1 MESSQDLFKQLEEA
15 EKLFSNG
22 SIKNAQKLVRDV
34 ISKTKTFKKVPNAL
48 KHKLNFAI
56 GQSRYFDE
64 MSSFATNPKRE
75 ELISEIT
82 KIVATPLKEP
92 KKQAH
97 RIHDLQTKWQLLDL
111 SSRPASREQWSK
123 FNELCNKGWEPC
135 SEYFD
140 ELKAIKINNANQRL
154 KIIEEINLYV
164 SENSAKW
171 PEVRTLIQY
180 MRGTFEQWQKFAPV
194 LDKDLNKL
202 KTAYFEAKK
211 PINNYIKKQESNV
224 IAIKES
230 LILKVEAIDGEDG
243 DLNIKKFNDL
253 KNEWKKA
260 GSAGRKHDNKLWDKF
275 NKSADRLFNA
285 KKEVIDA
292 EIVLAENIL
301 KDLKDKTISTQDA
314 ETKLNELKNIQ
325 KTKEYNNV
333 VSNIKNLKNEKIK
346 EAKASKLSEYNKI
359 FSVIND
365 KKDATISLS
374 KLIEAAISKSINNKK
389 TDKKALL
396 YSCIKLEILANLESL
411 KKDAALRQQIQ
422 LEMLTSKFNKSNSG
436 DLNDLDSLVINFIE
450 NYSKEDSGAPEKAL
464 WNRVSKTLEVLV
476 S

>member
-1 MESSQDLFKQLEEA
+1 METSQDLFKQLEEA

-82 KIVATPLKEP
+82 KIVSTPLEEP

-333 VSNIKNLKNEKIK
+333 VTNIKNLKNEKIK

-464 WNRVSKTLEVLV
+464 WNRISKTLEVLV

>member
-1 MESSQDLFKQLEEA
+1 METSQDLFKQLEEA

-82 KIVATPLKEP
+82 KIAATPLEEP

-464 WNRVSKTLEVLV
+464 WNRISKTLEVLV